1 MKESAVDVGGVNK
14 MLESDD
20 RVLARLERLA
30 GGVIVGDGGDD
41 GKEVVERVTA
51 LVKKQEPFS
60 ILPLTRSVLMHLT
73 GYRLFQPRP

>member
-1 MKESAVDVGGVNK
+1 MNESAVDVEGVNK

-41 GKEVVERVTA
+41 GKEIVERVTT
-51 LVKKQEPFS
+51 LVKKQEPFL
-60 ILPLTRSVLMHLT
+60 ILPLARGVLMLFI
-73 GYRLFQPRP
+73 GYRLFLLRL

>member
-1 MKESAVDVGGVNK
+1 MKESAVDVEGVNK

-41 GKEVVERVTA
+41 GKEIVERVTT
-51 LVKKQEPFS
+51 LVKKQELS
-60 ILPLTRSVLMHLT
+60 LILPLARSLLIHSI
-73 GYRLFQPRP
+73 GYRLFLLRP